1 MNFTVL
7 IIIAMIAWG
16 ISWPIGKLIS
26 TQTIPEVI
34 IFWRNGAT
42 TLSLIPLVYF
52 YRKNLPLSKTGFL
65 YIFSGAILMSLY
77 NYLFFAGLRDGLAG
91 LGGVIVTT
99 TNPLINYLILTILG
113 LHKISK
119 NDIKGLLIGLIG
131 GAFLL
136 KIWAIDVDQ
145 LLLGGNLFFL
155 IASLLWAILTI
166 VSSRSKDSL
175 HPIIFSFYVYLFSTI
190 LTIPTA
196 YTNNFLSVLQNPPSF
211 WWGIFYLSAISTGF
225 GTTVY
230 FVSSTKLGSQRASSY
245 IFMVPGTAIISSW
258 ILMKEVPDWT
268 TIIGG
273 SLAMVAVKILHKI
286 PIKVENIKSD
296 LTQ

>member
-7 IIIAMIAWG
+7 IIIAMITWG

-42 TLSLIPLVYF
+42 TLSL
-52 YRKNLPLSKTGFL
+52 LPLLYFFRKDLTLSKNGFL
-65 YIFSGAILMSLY
+65 FVISGSILMTLY

-99 TNPLINYLILTILG
+99 TNPLVNYLIMTILG
-113 LHKISK
+113 FHQITK
-119 NDIKGLLIGLIG
+119 NDTKGLSIGLIG

-136 KIWAIDVDQ
+136 KIWSLNLDQ

-155 IASLLWAILTI
+155 IASILWAILTI
-166 VSSRSKDSL
+166 ISSRSKDSM
-175 HPIIFSFYVYLFSTI
+175 HPIVFSFYVYMFSTI

-196 YTNNFLSVLQNPPSF
+196 YTNNFLNVVQNPPSF

-230 FVSSTKLGSQRASSY
+230 FISSTRLGSQKASSY

-258 ILMKEVPDWT
+258 ILMDEVPDWT

-273 SLAMVAVKILHKI
+273 TLAMLAVKILHNTPELPMNTNKEI
-286 PIKVENIKSD
+286 
-296 LTQ
+296 T